1 MKINFPATDCIN
13 LFYFIYL
20 RKVKIPES
28 SMNHREITIYDIAK
42 KLDISAATVSRAL
55 QNHPAVNAKTKKS
68 IVDLANELGYQSN
81 KFASNLRKQKT
92 HTIGV
97 IVPRLNSV
105 FMSTVLSGIEKVANN
120 SGYNLIISQSFETQ
134 EKEAKNAQTMFNN
147 RVDALIISLA
157 YDTKD
162 YKHLNNFIKK
172 NIPII
177 FFDRVADEIDATKI
191 LIDNYKAGYQATEH
205 LIQQGCKEILHIT
218 GNLIRNVYKDRFEGY
233 KKALEDNGIRYDQSL
248 VISNDLSEKSI
259 EECFKNDVLKRK
271 KLPDGLFVT
280 SDPSA
285 AYSLAILKEAGIKVP
300 EEIAIVGF
308 NNDPISRVCEPAIT
322 TINYPGNQM
331 GETIA
336 GILIHHLSGESD
348 INYMNTVILKTDLI
362 VRNSSLKKK

>member
-1 MKINFPATDCIN
+1 MSQK
-13 LFYFIYL
+13 
-20 RKVKIPES
+20 
-28 SMNHREITIYDIAK
+28 EITIYDIAE
-42 KLDISAATVSRAL
+42 KLAISAATVSRAL
-55 QNHPAVNAKTKKS
+55 QNHPAVNAKTKKR

-97 IVPRLNSV
+97 IVPRLNSA

-120 SGYNLIISQSFETQ
+120 AGYNLIISQSFETHD
-134 EKEAKNAQTMFNN
+134 KEAQNAQTMFNN
-147 RVDALIISLA
+147 RVDALVISLA

-162 YKHLNNFIKK
+162 YKHLNSFIKK
-172 NIPII
+172 KIPII
-177 FFDRVADEIDATKI
+177 FFDRVADKIDATKV
-191 LIDNYKAGYQATEH
+191 LIDNFKAGYQATEH

-218 GNLIRNVYKDRFEGY
+218 GNLSRNVYNDRFEGY
-233 KKALEDNGIRYDQSL
+233 KKALEDNGIKYDQKL
-248 VISNDLSEKSI
+248 LICNDLSEKAI
-259 EECFKNDVLKRK
+259 EDCLKNDVLKRT
-271 KLPDGLFVT
+271 KLPDGLFIT

-285 AYSLAILKEAGIKVP
+285 AYALTILKEAGVKVP
-300 EEIAIVGF
+300 QDMAIIGF
-308 NNDPISRVCEPAIT
+308 NNDLISRVCEPAIS

-336 GILIHHLSGESD
+336 RILINHLNGESD

>member
-1 MKINFPATDCIN
+1 MSQK
-13 LFYFIYL
+13 
-20 RKVKIPES
+20 
-28 SMNHREITIYDIAK
+28 EITIYDIAE
-42 KLDISAATVSRAL
+42 KLKISAATVSRAL
-55 QNHPAVNAKTKKS
+55 QNHPAVNAKTKKR
-68 IVDLANELGYQSN
+68 IVDLASELGYQSN

-97 IVPRLNSV
+97 IVPRLNSA

-120 SGYNLIISQSFETQ
+120 AGYNLIISQSFETQ

-162 YKHLNNFIKK
+162 YKHLNSFIKK

-177 FFDRVADEIDATKI
+177 FFDRVADEIDATKV
-191 LIDNYKAGYQATEH
+191 LIDNFKAGYQATEH
-205 LIQQGCKEILHIT
+205 LIHQGCKEILHIT
-218 GNLIRNVYKDRFEGY
+218 GNLIRNVYNDRLNGY
-233 KKALEDNGIRYDQSL
+233 KKALEDNGIKYDQKL
-248 VISNDLSEKSI
+248 VISNDLSEKAI
-259 EECFKNDVLKRK
+259 EDCLKNDVLKRQ
-271 KLPDGLFVT
+271 KLPDGLFIT

-285 AYSLAILKEAGIKVP
+285 AYALTILKEAGVKVP
-300 EEIAIVGF
+300 DDMAIIGF
-308 NNDPISRVCEPAIT
+308 NNDLISRVCEPAIS

-336 GILIHHLSGESD
+336 SILINHLNGESD

-362 VRNSSLKKK
+362 VRNSSLKKE

>member
-1 MKINFPATDCIN
+1 MSQK
-13 LFYFIYL
+13 
-20 RKVKIPES
+20 
-28 SMNHREITIYDIAK
+28 EITIYDIAE
-42 KLDISAATVSRAL
+42 KLKISAATVSRAL
-55 QNHPAVNAKTKKS
+55 QNHPAVNAKTKKR
-68 IVDLANELGYQSN
+68 IVDLASELGYQSN

-97 IVPRLNSV
+97 IVPRLNSA

-120 SGYNLIISQSFETQ
+120 AGYNLIISQSFETQ

-162 YKHLNNFIKK
+162 YKHLNSFIKK

-177 FFDRVADEIDATKI
+177 FFDRVADEIDATKV
-191 LIDNYKAGYQATEH
+191 LIDNFKAGYQATEH
-205 LIQQGCKEILHIT
+205 LIHQGCKEILHIT
-218 GNLIRNVYKDRFEGY
+218 GNLIRNVYNDRLNGY
-233 KKALEDNGIRYDQSL
+233 KKALEDNGIKYDQKL
-248 VISNDLSEKSI
+248 VISNDLSEKAI
-259 EECFKNDVLKRK
+259 EDCLKNDVLKRQ
-271 KLPDGLFVT
+271 KLPDGLFIT

-285 AYSLAILKEAGIKVP
+285 AYALTILKDAGVKVP
-300 EEIAIVGF
+300 EDMAIIGF
-308 NNDPISRVCEPAIT
+308 NNDLISRVCEPAIS

-336 GILIHHLSGESD
+336 SILINHLNGESD

-362 VRNSSLKKK
+362 VRNSSLKKE

>member
-1 MKINFPATDCIN
+1 MSQK
-13 LFYFIYL
+13 
-20 RKVKIPES
+20 
-28 SMNHREITIYDIAK
+28 EITIYDIAE
-42 KLDISAATVSRAL
+42 KLKISAATVSRAL
-55 QNHPAVNAKTKKS
+55 QNHSAVNVKTKKR

-97 IVPRLNSV
+97 IVPRLNSA
-105 FMSTVLSGIEKVANN
+105 FMSTVLSGIEKIANN
-120 SGYNLIISQSFETQ
+120 AGYNLIISQSFETQ
-134 EKEAKNAQTMFNN
+134 EKEAQNAQTMFNN

-177 FFDRVADEIDATKI
+177 FFDRVADEIDATKV
-191 LIDNYKAGYQATEH
+191 LIDNFKAGYQATEH

-218 GNLIRNVYKDRFEGY
+218 GNLSRNVYNDRFEGY
-233 KKALEDNGIRYDQSL
+233 KRALEDNNIKYNQKL
-248 VISNDLSEKSI
+248 VISNDLSEKAI
-259 EECFKNDVLKRK
+259 EDCLKNDVLKRTN
-271 KLPDGLFVT
+271 LPDGLFIT

-285 AYSLAILKEAGIKVP
+285 AYALTILKEAGVKVP
-300 EEIAIVGF
+300 EDMAIIGF
-308 NNDPISRVCEPAIT
+308 NNDLISRVCEPAIS

-336 GILIHHLSGESD
+336 RILINHLKGESD

-362 VRNSSLKKK
+362 IRNSSLKKK